1 MTKGKGVSSVLETL
15 IKGGMDA
22 KEAVQSAKELSGDS
36 TTNLVNSL
44 VGRGMKYDDAIK
56 AVRKLPGAKRE
67 VLGSVLGFL
76 GPLVTGAFGTSVVS
90 SVLDSIQ
97 GPKPAEVTT
106 DSSTG
111 KYFQDAG
118 TDIAYERDYF
128 KELFRRAML
137 GKIGFDVTAPLPR
150 SPEEFRA
157 ENEARTLRMAEDL
170 TRREMLKREQEL
182 EADILRERI
191 MRGSL
196 RDIAELQGL
205 SNVQQERLKGSYG
218 LAQGVLENAIEN
230 VLKSGT
236 ITDRSAEVELAKI
249 Q

>member
-1 MTKGKGVSSVLETL
+1 MASGAAGL
-15 IKGGMDA
+15 IRALIQGGMAPDA
-22 KEAVQSAKELSGDS
+22 ALQAAR
-36 TTNLVNSL
+36 N
-44 VGRGMKYDDAIK
+44 
-56 AVRKLPGAKRE
+56 LPGAKRE
-67 VLGSVLGFL
+67 VLGTILSSLGTL
-76 GPLVTGAFGTSVVS
+76 GVGTIGGSLPDIIRYFG
-90 SVLDSIQ
+90 
-97 GPKPAEVTT
+97 GPRPAEATT

-118 TDIAYERDYF
+118 TDIAYERDYRE
-128 KELFRRAML
+128 ELFRRAML
-137 GKIGFDVTAPLPR
+137 GKLGFEVTAPLPR

-182 EADILRERI
+182 EADILKERI

-218 LAQGVLENAIEN
+218 MAQGVLENAIEN